1 MMLYASAPL
10 LYLYIALLHAS
21 LTHMQGGTMEGFQIW
36 VNLPAKDKMIPPYY
50 QDVSSERIPEFRG
63 DGFVVRVIAGEAFGT
78 RAVVNTRVPIQYLD
92 FHLRQ
97 VQSRS
102 SSSLSISFLSLSL
115 PCL

>member
-1 MMLYASAPL
+1 
-10 LYLYIALLHAS
+10 
-21 LTHMQGGTMEGFQIW
+21 MEGFQIW